1 MLKPYFVELKI
12 TAVVM
17 AESEIDALGVAEI
30 EAREIC
36 FDGELTADDA
46 TELNSLE
53 QLKRLDGEWDGMC
66 VPYNGDGSTRLKDLL
81 PEAEP
86 FKDTKTAACLHN
98 DKGNRLRGSL
108 RNPR

>member
-17 AESEIDALGVAEI
+17 AESEIDALGVAES

-36 FDGELTADDA
+36 FDGELTAYDA

-53 QLKRLDGEWDGMC
+53 QLKRLDHEWDGEC
-66 VPYNGDGSTRLKDLL
+66 IPYGGDGNTTLAELLVPNAIVTGLAPGKD
-81 PEAEP
+81 E
-86 FKDTKTAACLHN
+86 K
-98 DKGNRLRGSL
+98 
-108 RNPR
+108 

>member
-17 AESEIDALGVAEI
+17 AESEIDALCVAES
-30 EAREIC
+30 EACEIC

-53 QLKRLDGEWDGMC
+53 PLERWQDEHRGFIEMM
-66 VPYNGDGSTRLKDLL
+66 GSAITHWMPL
-81 PEAEP
+81 PPAPTSAEGVE
-86 FKDTKTAACLHN
+86 H
-98 DKGNRLRGSL
+98 G
-108 RNPR
+108 

>member
-17 AESEIDALGVAEI
+17 ADSVIDALCVAESKT
-30 EAREIC
+30 REIC
-36 FDGELTADDA
+36 SDGELIADNA

-53 QLKRLDGEWDGMC
+53 QLKHLDHERDGMC
-66 VPYNGDGSTRLKDLL
+66 LPYNGDGNTRLKDLL

-86 FKDTKTAACLHN
+86 FKDTKRAKRFA
-98 DKGNRLRGSL
+98 
-108 RNPR
+108 

>member
-17 AESEIDALGVAEI
+17 AESEIDALGIAER

-53 QLKRLDGEWDGMC
+53 QLKRLDDEWDGMC
-66 VPYNGDGSTRLKDLL
+66 LPYNGDGNTRLKDLL

-86 FKDTKTAACLHN
+86 FKDTKTADMFA
-98 DKGNRLRGSL
+98 
-108 RNPR
+108 